1 MKTAFIIT
9 GHSRGIGAALTQTCL
24 SRGMP
29 VLGIARAPNDALS
42 DRYPLLLEQVAL
54 DLSDTT
60 VLARWLDETDVL
72 ARFARDAQQVVL
84 VNNAGTLQP
93 MGAPG
98 ARQGSLAIARA
109 VSLNVAAPLMLADAF
124 VAAMARVPDR
134 RVVHISSG
142 AGRSPYPGWSI
153 YGATKA
159 ALDLHARAVQRDAV
173 AGLRVG
179 SVAPGVVDTAMQA
192 EIRAT
197 DVSRFPNRAR
207 FEALQRDGDLSEPA
221 AVADRL
227 LAHVLSDAFGSEPCT
242 DLRSL

>member
-9 GHSRGIGAALTQTCL
+9 GHSRGIGAALAAACL
-24 SRGMP
+24 AQGIR
-29 VLGIARAPNDALS
+29 VLGMARAPNDALS

-54 DLSDTT
+54 DLADTT

-72 ARFARDAQQVVL
+72 ANFVGDAQRVVL

-98 ARQGSLAIARA
+98 ARQGSQAIARA
-109 VSLNVAAPLMLADAF
+109 VSLNVATPFMLADAF
-124 VAAMARVPDR
+124 VAVTAAVPDR
-134 RVVHISSG
+134 RLVHISSG

-159 ALDLHARAVQRDAV
+159 ALDLHARAVQRDGV
-173 AGLRVG
+173 AGLRVA

-197 DVSRFPNRAR
+197 DVDRFPNRAR
-207 FEALQRDGDLSEPA
+207 FDALKHDGDLSAPQDVA
-221 AVADRL
+221 AQL
-227 LAHVLSDAFGSEPCT
+227 LAYVCSDAFGCEPCV